1 MLTVRPLLAALLVAA
16 STARAQ
22 QPKANV
28 ANWTMSNMF
37 ADTATMRRVTYSTSV
52 TPNWINGGDSL
63 WYSWRDHVGC
73 GFLVAFPKTK
83 ARTAMFDHSKLASQ
97 LSTLHKKP
105 FDPTRLPFNAVT
117 FAKDAR
123 SATFNVEG
131 QRYEWTFATQEL
143 KSLGRAVDSTPAPAV
158 GGGRAGR
165 GAAAS
170 GAPRIQLCGEGGGGG
185 RGAGGGRLGGAG
197 ADYRTYSPDSSM
209 FVFGRAFNVYLVN
222 VAKND
227 TVQLSKDGETKHSFI
242 GAGGFGG
249 QQQDTTQQ
257 DQNNQQTQTDTTRVN
272 NTPVRIAAEWS
283 PDSKAFYIRRTDT
296 RKVHDICY
304 INSLTGKF
312 GRPEPICQT
321 YAMPGDEDV
330 PQQEVWVWRTG
341 DSQLMAAPLAKW
353 RDQQYFGDGV
363 PAGGLGGGGGGGA
376 TFRWDAPGKLRLA
389 RRDRLQRHLEYVEYD
404 VNTGSVIPLIT
415 ESVDNANLEG
425 IQARY
430 VGKNGDIVWW
440 SERSG

>member
-1 MLTVRPLLAALLVAA
+1 MPTVRPLLAALLVAA
-16 STARAQ
+16 STAAAQ

-28 ANWTMSNMF
+28 ANWTLSNMF

-73 GFLVAFPKTK
+73 NFLVAYPKTK
-83 ARTAMFDHSKLASQ
+83 AKTAMFDQSKLASQ

-117 FAKDAR
+117 FAKDAK

-143 KSLGRAVDSTPAPAV
+143 KSLGRAIDSTATPAV
-158 GGGRAGR
+158 GGGRGGR
-165 GAAAS
+165 GAATPA
-170 GAPRIQLCGEGGGGG
+170 AQRIQYCGEGGGGG
-185 RGAGGGRLGGAG
+185 AVAAGGGGGGGERQGGAG
-197 ADYRTYSPDSSM
+197 ANYRNYSPDSSM
-209 FVFGRAFNVYLVN
+209 FVFGRAHNVYLVT

-227 TVQLSKDGETKHSFI
+227 TVQLSKDGEAKHSFV
-242 GAGGFGG
+242 GGGGFGG

-257 DQNNQQTQTDTTRVN
+257 DQNTQNQTDTARAN
-272 NTPVRIAAEWS
+272 NNPVRVAAEWS

-296 RKVHDICY
+296 RKVHEICY

-312 GRPEPICQT
+312 ARPEPICQT
-321 YAMPGDEDV
+321 YGMPGDEDV
-330 PQQEVWVWRTG
+330 PQQEVWIWRAG
-341 DSQLMAAPLAKW
+341 EKQLVAAPLAKW

-363 PAGGLGGGGGGGA
+363 PAGGVGGVVVVVAAERSVGTRRASFVSPGA
-376 TFRWDAPGKLRLA
+376 TAC
-389 RRDRLQRHLEYVEYD
+389 
-404 VNTGSVIPLIT
+404 SVTSSTSSTTSTP
-415 ESVDNANLEG
+415 EA
-425 IQARY
+425 
-430 VGKNGDIVWW
+430 
-440 SERSG
+440 